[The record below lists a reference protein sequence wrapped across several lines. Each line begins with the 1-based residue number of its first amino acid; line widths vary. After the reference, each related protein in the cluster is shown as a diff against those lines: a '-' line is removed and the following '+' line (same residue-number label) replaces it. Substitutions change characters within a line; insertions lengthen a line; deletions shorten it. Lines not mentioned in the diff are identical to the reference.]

1 MILNIIRILV
11 CCYGNDDVVKKL
23 HGENRFSMVR
33 LMALINGCA
42 IRLKKSPLEE
52 IDVQSGHLL
61 EEKIVFVSL
70 FILFVEEKI
79 FG

>member
-1 MILNIIRILV
+1 MEGLNWKSHKSIIKLRFIILNIIRILV

-23 HGENRFSMVR
+23 HGENRFSMVM

-61 EEKIVFVSL
+61 
-70 FILFVEEKI
+70 
-79 FG
+79 

>member
-1 MILNIIRILV
+1 
-11 CCYGNDDVVKKL
+11 
-23 HGENRFSMVR
+23 MVM